1 MHFITHSPSRA
12 GFSLRSNIQFNR
24 PVSLVSL
31 NLEHLPLHFFIFY
44 NIDIFK
50 EDTLFP
56 LLFFKIESSSFW
68 ICLMFPRDQIQ
79 DMHFWPAHYMGDD
92 GSFSGEHICNH
103 RWQRV
108 RWWRS
113 FPSQISV
120 LQFLHYS
127 YIQSTHTQTL
137 IHTYICA
144 HISINKSKQIH
155 LTPVHPQRACSSSLC
170 ICPCPVTSLAPLL
183 THILNPVA
191 HPLHVQT
198 SFTCCCNKQACKKSS
213 GFVCN
218 SLFLLCHPRMGS
230 SVKNSAHNQL
240 GSILFFFSS
249 G

>member
-1 MHFITHSPSRA
+1 MTGPS
-12 GFSLRSNIQFNR
+12 Q
-24 PVSLVSL
+24 
-31 NLEHLPLHFFIFY
+31 
-44 NIDIFK
+44 
-50 EDTLFP
+50 
-56 LLFFKIESSSFW
+56 ESTS
-68 ICLMFPRDQIQ
+68 
-79 DMHFWPAHYMGDD
+79 ATTD
-92 GSFSGEHICNH
+92 GSVFVGDVHFHHKLAFSN
-103 RWQRV
+103 
-108 RWWRS
+108 S
-113 FPSQISV
+113 FT
-120 LQFLHYS
+120 S